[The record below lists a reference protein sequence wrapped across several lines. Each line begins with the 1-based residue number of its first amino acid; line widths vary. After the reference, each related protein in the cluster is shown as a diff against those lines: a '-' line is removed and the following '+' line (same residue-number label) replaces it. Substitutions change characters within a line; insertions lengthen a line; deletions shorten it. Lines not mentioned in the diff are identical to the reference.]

1 MSALVTCGAS
11 ASSDWS
17 YPTPLTGVRELMTN
31 DNSGFA
37 EYSIFYGEIFEIEE
51 EIGTE
56 IYINTAESNARP
68 N

>member
-1 MSALVTCGAS
+1 
-11 ASSDWS
+11 
-17 YPTPLTGVRELMTN
+17 MTN